1 MIESGPRQQ
10 SRKFNPPRFAACKE
24 NAMNTRKKIFFCGI
38 LFLGP
43 FMFSHHACAQD
54 PVASNYSGNDL
65 LRDCSDRNN
74 VPSFSFCLGYINGL
88 RDGVVFAS
96 LGPGA
101 KPPFEISDRVEL
113 GQLKDV
119 VVKYL
124 NEHPEERH
132 LHAAVLVE
140 SALAKAFPRQK

>member
-10 SRKFNPPRFAACKE
+10 SRKFNPPPYAACKE
-24 NAMNTRKKIFFCGI
+24 NTMNTRKNIFFYGI
-38 LFLGP
+38 LFLGSL
-43 FMFSHHACAQD
+43 MFSHHACAQN
-54 PVASNYSGNDL
+54 PVASTYSGNDL

-74 VPSFSFCLGYINGL
+74 VTSFSFCLGYINGL

-96 LGPGA
+96 VGLGA
-101 KPPFEISDRVEL
+101 KPSFEISEKVEL

-119 VVKYL
+119 VVRYL

-132 LHAAVLVE
+132 QHAAVLVHR
-140 SALAKAFPRQK
+140 ALVKAFSRQK